1 MLDHIFEAIGRDC
14 GREEMKG
21 LEGEILRTEEKISSY
36 ETYLEY
42 PSNSWWYFLQISGN
56 ERANKIGTLSGHDRL
71 VE

>member
-14 GREEMKG
+14 GRGEEKG

-42 PSNSWWYFLQISGN
+42 PSNSW
-56 ERANKIGTLSGHDRL
+56 
-71 VE
+71 